1 MIFLGEDV
9 IIMIDSQLNKI
20 TNYIKSNVS
29 FIFLE
34 GYELYV
40 PSLIQ
45 KINSP
50 TRFFNDI
57 FYVGKD
63 KNLSTDMDEI
73 LSSDLN
79 DIRYLANQFIKKTE
93 DKNILIVAQGFDYLF
108 NEQNYQLKE
117 FISLLYQIAT
127 ENINT
132 SKFENQG
139 RRFTIIFTGSNYK
152 IPREIKDYSIR
163 FQKSFP
169 DLNEINYLIEQ
180 FKEIHLPTKELA
192 KQLQNNNLSEK
203 LQGLNDKQIVQTLSL
218 LYRRFGPMLFSNK
231 VRNLNNNIN
240 DKLEE
245 ELNDI
250 KKQQI
255 EKTDTL
261 SILNTDIDLKKNVKG
276 LKNLKR
282 YIEMQ
287 KSAFKNIPKLENS
300 NISLPKGILLLGKP
314 GNGKSLSAKAIAN
327 TLDLPLIAF
336 DISKILGQYV
346 GQSESKMQEVL
357 ETVQSMSPC
366 VLWIDEIEKAL
377 SGANNKDNDVMRKVI
392 GIFLTWMSDK
402 NKGVFV
408 VATANNVKN
417 QLPPELTRKGRFD
430 KIFYIDNPNFQ
441 AKKAIFELHLTNRL
455 PLNLSDYREWEIKI
469 FNVLKQKQF
478 SGAEIE
484 YCCNEGVKKAILE
497 INTINDDQKNL
508 LKEKALQSIYNEMK
522 KIIVSSDQDSS
533 SYTDLRRKLENK
545 FEDEI
550 FELTKIYKDN
560 FEKLSI
566 IEQTFAKNLE
576 RSISNNVQNEI
587 SNFQNEKENSTLFE
601 SAD

>member
-79 DIRYLANQFIKKTE
+79 DIRYLANEFIKKTE

-455 PLNLSDYREWEIKI
+455 PLNLSDYREWENEI

-533 SYTDLRRKLENK
+533 SYADLRRKVENK

-587 SNFQNEKENSTLFE
+587 SNFQNEKENRTLFE

>member
-45 KINSP
+45 KINTP

-79 DIRYLANQFIKKTE
+79 DIRYLANEFIKKTE

-169 DLNEINYLIEQ
+169 DLNEINCLIEQ

-522 KIIVSSDQDSS
+522 KIIVSIDQDSS
-533 SYTDLRRKLENK
+533 SYADLRRKVENK

-560 FEKLSI
+560 FERLSI

-587 SNFQNEKENSTLFE
+587 SNFQNEKENRTLFE

>member
-218 LYRRFGPMLFSNK
+218 LYRRFGPILFSNK

-587 SNFQNEKENSTLFE
+587 SNFQNEKENRTLFE

>member
-79 DIRYLANQFIKKTE
+79 DIRYLANEFIKKTE

-218 LYRRFGPMLFSNK
+218 LYRRFGPMLFSNN
-231 VRNLNNNIN
+231 VRNLINNIN

-245 ELNDI
+245 
-250 KKQQI
+250 
-255 EKTDTL
+255 
-261 SILNTDIDLKKNVKG
+261 
-276 LKNLKR
+276 
-282 YIEMQ
+282 
-287 KSAFKNIPKLENS
+287 
-300 NISLPKGILLLGKP
+300 
-314 GNGKSLSAKAIAN
+314 
-327 TLDLPLIAF
+327 
-336 DISKILGQYV
+336 
-346 GQSESKMQEVL
+346 
-357 ETVQSMSPC
+357 
-366 VLWIDEIEKAL
+366 
-377 SGANNKDNDVMRKVI
+377 
-392 GIFLTWMSDK
+392 
-402 NKGVFV
+402 
-408 VATANNVKN
+408 
-417 QLPPELTRKGRFD
+417 
-430 KIFYIDNPNFQ
+430 
-441 AKKAIFELHLTNRL
+441 
-455 PLNLSDYREWEIKI
+455 
-469 FNVLKQKQF
+469 
-478 SGAEIE
+478 
-484 YCCNEGVKKAILE
+484 
-497 INTINDDQKNL
+497 
-508 LKEKALQSIYNEMK
+508 
-522 KIIVSSDQDSS
+522 
-533 SYTDLRRKLENK
+533 
-545 FEDEI
+545 
-550 FELTKIYKDN
+550 
-560 FEKLSI
+560 
-566 IEQTFAKNLE
+566 
-576 RSISNNVQNEI
+576 
-587 SNFQNEKENSTLFE
+587 
-601 SAD
+601 

>member
-522 KIIVSSDQDSS
+522 KIIVSSYQDSS